1 MKKLDQRGRLAEIRW
16 VPSCEGGR
24 ERLASGSGE
33 PHYAPIVRLLD
44 PDEVGPAPVI
54 WSLAVRKLEE
64 VEDSDEWLAE
74 IAYLMPEAPHEELTI
89 GRRFELYEGA
99 RCVATGVVL
108 GTAGDRS
115 ICSAMLEPFD

>member
-1 MKKLDQRGRLAEIRW
+1 MNDRKQRTKLAEIRW
-16 VPSCEGGR
+16 VPAGDGGR
-24 ERLASGSGE
+24 ERLPSGSGE
-33 PHYAPIVRLLD
+33 PPYVPIVRLLD
-44 PDEVGPAPVI
+44 PDEIWPAPVI

-64 VEDSDEWLAE
+64 AEDSDEWLAE